1 MTRRIR
7 PDQRLYPILALLAVI
22 VLWQLIVTL
31 ADVPMYILPSPLDTV
46 NALIDDFGAIAGHVG
61 TTLYESAL
69 GFLLSIVLAF
79 VLGILMDSFDIVK
92 KSLYP
97 ILIVSQTVP
106 TIVITPILIIWF
118 GFGMLPKVLVIV
130 MVCFFPICIS
140 LVDAFE
146 KVDRDYVN
154 LFRSFEAGKL
164 QTFLHLKLP
173 YAMVN
178 FFSGLKIAATY
189 LIMAAIIAEW
199 QGGTKGIGVYMVR
212 AKNAY
217 ALDKVFASILV
228 IVLVSV
234 VLIAVINRIGSRAT
248 HWRSR

>member
-1 MTRRIR
+1 MNRLIR
-7 PDQRLYPILALLAVI
+7 ADQRLYPIVALLAAV
-22 VLWQLIVTL
+22 VLWQLVVSL
-31 ADVPMYILPSPLDTV
+31 ADVPMYILPSPLDTA
-46 NALIDDFGAIAGHVG
+46 NALFEDFGVIVGHVG
-61 TTLYESAL
+61 TTLYESVV
-69 GFLLSIVLAF
+69 GFLLSIALAF
-79 VLGILMDSFDIVK
+79 ALAILMDSFAVVK

-97 ILIVSQTVP
+97 ILIVSQTIP

-118 GFGMLPKVLVIV
+118 GFGLLPKVLVIV

-140 LVDAFE
+140 LVDGFE

-154 LFRSFEAGKL
+154 LFRSFKSSKL

-189 LIMAAIIAEW
+189 LIMSAIISEW

-212 AKNAY
+212 AKSAY

-228 IVLVSV
+228 IVLISI
-234 VLIAVINRIGSRAT
+234 VLISLINWIGRRAT
-248 HWRSR
+248 HWR